1 MYIKIPDRILAL
13 ARAPTEINYGEVIL
27 LSHIFAL
34 NKSGNKCFISNAAL
48 AELLGTSERTIKR
61 WLQELRDKNLI
72 DVYYEEVEGRERR
85 VMVSKLSL

>member
-34 NKSGNKCFISNAAL
+34 NENNKCFISNAAL

-61 WLQELRDKNLI
+61 WLQELRDKDLI

-85 VMVSKLSL
+85 IIVPKLSL

>member
-34 NKSGNKCFISNAAL
+34 NESSKCFISNAAL

-72 DVYYEEVEGRERR
+72 DIYYEEVEGRERR
-85 VMVSKLSL
+85 IMVPKLSL

>member
-1 MYIKIPDRILAL
+1 MPDRILAL
-13 ARAPTEINYGEVIL
+13 ARAPTEINDGEVIL

-34 NKSGNKCFISNAAL
+34 NESGNKCFISNAAL

-85 VMVSKLSL
+85 VMVPKLSL